1 MLDRGVTPPALCL
14 TGWAR
19 VAGTVGSTVTSVIS
33 AERGNEKAGPGQSG
47 AGLCEVGTGNMLE
60 LELVREDS
68 GVT

>member
-1 MLDRGVTPPALCL
+1 M
-14 TGWAR
+14 
-19 VAGTVGSTVTSVIS
+19 AGTVGSTVTSVIS